1 MNRRATCA
9 AGAFLLA
16 AAASAAPVAAC
27 PGMWACIPTSC
38 IPRQLAPTGG
48 SLAAGGPDVFTSRNV
63 SLLAQVPLAQMG
75 GGPGITG
82 SSLHA
87 WVDPLTQREYAI
99 MGRSN
104 GTAFIDVTN
113 PSQPRYV
120 ANLPKHGLSSNT
132 LWREPKVFG
141 NHAYVGVDGTN
152 HPIQVVD
159 LTQLRNYTGTTMT
172 LGAGTFAGSG
182 TTSLSNAHTLAIN
195 KDSGFLYGTG
205 TNRFGG
211 GIYAIDVRNPGAP
224 AFAGGYGLDGYTH
237 ETQVVTYRG
246 PDAQYRGREIAFNS
260 NGVWENTDSL
270 GIVDVTNKSAMTR
283 IAKRSF
289 PNAGYIHQG
298 WLTEDHRYFFQND
311 EFDETNGVTGGRTRT
326 HLWDVADL
334 DNPVYRGFYD
344 HQTTSVDH
352 NLYVKDGFLYETNYT
367 TGLRILKIG
376 NLASTNPSDWL
387 TEVAFFDTFPANDA
401 PTYNGAWNNYPYLPS
416 GNILV
421 SDIDGGL
428 FVLRADLPIDQTGNS
443 IKPTRLIQNG
453 TILTPEP
460 AACGTALGLAALATL
475 RRGRR
480 ARRGDE
486 ETQCGARV

>member
-1 MNRRATCA
+1 
-9 AGAFLLA
+9 
-16 AAASAAPVAAC
+16 
-27 PGMWACIPTSC
+27 
-38 IPRQLAPTGG
+38 
-48 SLAAGGPDVFTSRNV
+48 
-63 SLLAQVPLAQMG
+63 
-75 GGPGITG
+75 
-82 SSLHA
+82 
-87 WVDPLTQREYAI
+87 

-113 PSQPRYV
+113 PQQPRYV
-120 ANLPKHGLSSNT
+120 GNLPKWSNSSNT
-132 LWREPKVFG
+132 LWREPKVYG

-159 LTQLRNYTGTTMT
+159 LTQLRNYSGTTMT
-172 LGAGTFAGSG
+172 VTAGTFAGSG
-182 TTSLSNAHTLAIN
+182 TVSLTNVHTLAIN
-195 KDSGFLYGTG
+195 KDSGFLYGAGTG
-205 TNRFGG
+205 RFAGG
-211 GIYAIDVRNPGAP
+211 VYAIDVRNPGVP

-246 PDAQYRGREIAFNS
+246 PDARYKGREIAFNS
-260 NGVWENTDSL
+260 NGVWDSSDSL

-283 IAKRSF
+283 IARRSF

-326 HLWDVADL
+326 HLWDLAVL

-376 NLASTNPSDWL
+376 NLESTNPSDWL
-387 TEVAFFDTFPANDA
+387 SEVAFFDTYPLNDA
-401 PTYNGAWNNYPYLPS
+401 QTYNGAWNNYPYLPS

-428 FVLRADLPIDQTGNS
+428 FVLRADLPTDEFGQS
-443 IKPTRLIQNG
+443 IKPTRFGQNG
-453 TILTPEP
+453 TQLVPEP
-460 AACGTALGLAALATL
+460 ACGAVVWLAALATL
-475 RRGRR
+475 RRR
-480 ARRGDE
+480 AKGK
-486 ETQCGARV
+486 